1 MADSKNDMVPI
12 NMRDPFF
19 KDPFFSNTW
28 DDFDKMRNEMM
39 SRSKQFWSKVDED
52 FANFD
57 ETVRQSHSDMDRQMA
72 PFQPQLPRWAIPD
85 DLRPKW
91 TPMTNPEG
99 NEVIFLRPTD
109 STKINRPGHN
119 IRMYWTNFRQP
130 TAHVQKNVFGKT
142 SIEVRSPHL

>member
-119 IRMYWTNFRQP
+119 IRMY
-130 TAHVQKNVFGKT
+130 
-142 SIEVRSPHL
+142 